1 MKRLA
6 LTLGVLASLSAT
18 AAATTVSDDVQIAA
32 GETLT
37 IDVASG
43 DTATYSGV
51 ISGEGG
57 IKKTGAGTLVLSGAN
72 TFSGGI
78 GLSGGKLVA
87 GASGALGTGLV
98 DCTGSS
104 IEFNAPDGV
113 FPNDFK
119 LGSSSATPPTF
130 NQNTTLN
137 GKITLVREHNFYHN
151 SGLVVFNGEV
161 NGSKNIIYQTAKT
174 ATFNGA
180 LTLATLY
187 GGSKYTHTG
196 VMELSNSANK
206 ITYISLMRA
215 KVRCLA
221 ANVMKGSIV
230 TQRGKDQSSAAKL
243 YLQGFN
249 QTVKACSYD
258 SSNGTVDKGGEI
270 TSDSP
275 ATLTITG
282 TGADKTEFTY
292 YSFSG
297 PVSIDINADATFTQ
311 RFGGRASTMTGDIK
325 VTSGGFEITGASSFP
340 NVGSVVISENGKLN
354 LNSTASYALQGV
366 TSLVLS
372 GTLTSSTQ
380 PFSDGNV
387 DLVVSGEG
395 ASLSLPAESR
405 LTLKSLT
412 VAGVALTGEFHAG
425 DASCPWL
432 KSGELVVA
440 RSETVDSWTGA
451 ASDSSIAEAGNWA
464 SGTVP
469 DFTGFCT
476 PTFSSADAVGFVST
490 VDRPVAFAGLNLSA
504 SSFTF
509 AKNGEDAL
517 ISVGAGGITGTSPAE
532 DGETV
537 NYVFETPIRVTDTHI
552 WSLPQK
558 TVSRFLGG
566 TTAVVPFTK
575 GGDGSMVMSGRNVWD
590 ARMDMNSGNFTLSGT
605 VTTSTGVESGK
616 TPAFYAKIG
625 GVTTGAAVNY
635 MYLSNAVVEKA
646 FSVKMASSSSGYYFR
661 AQPASTNI
669 FKAFFQSANES
680 NQKLYVAE
688 GSEVRI
694 EGGADFPWTFIQG
707 GYGTVRFSGKTVTYY
722 NENADSGYYVGGGGT
737 AVFEVGTNT
746 IRHLAV
752 RDDGGRM
759 DFMVDHVCGLGDYTS
774 FYMTGGLRGRN
785 GSVLDIHGT
794 RQCLGMMKV
803 RDKAVDGVYIGRSKI
818 VGDMGSILLITNN
831 VTTRSSFVDH
841 VPFAGGIS
849 LKFDSPGTMMLTN
862 AISSSCGRLEVER
875 GTVTLA
881 HDAAWTNV
889 SEVAV
894 SGDGRLVV
902 DAQEGVRAQPVFGKE
917 ATLSFA
923 DNGVLDIADGIS
935 VRVKHLFVG
944 GVKMPRGVYGYSCVS
959 DENVRKHFASD
970 STGVVSV
977 RGEGSFTVT
986 IR

>member
-6 LTLGVLASLSAT
+6 FMGLLASLHAM
-18 AAATTVSDDVQIAA
+18 AADTVVSGDMQIEA
-32 GETLT
+32 GTMYE
-37 IDVASG
+37 INVGSG
-43 DTATYSGV
+43 DTVTYSGS
-51 ISGEGG
+51 ISGKGG
-57 IKKTGAGTLVLSGAN
+57 VKKTGAGTLVLSGAN

-104 IEFNAPDGV
+104 IEFNATDGV

-119 LGSSSATPPTF
+119 LGNSSATPPTF
-130 NQNTTLN
+130 AQNTTLN
-137 GKITLVREHNFYHN
+137 GKITLLREHNFYQN
-151 SGLVVFNGEV
+151 SEKAVFNGAIDG
-161 NGSKNIIYQTAKT
+161 NKNIIYQTAET

-180 LTLATLY
+180 LALANLY
-187 GGSKYTHTG
+187 GGSRYVHTG
-196 VMELSNSANK
+196 VLELSNPDNR
-206 ITYISLMRA
+206 IGTILLMRT

-221 ANVMKGSIV
+221 ANVMKGAIL

-282 TGADKTEFTY
+282 AGADKTEFTY

-297 PVSIDINADATFTQ
+297 PVSIDINADAAFTQ

-340 NVGSVVISENGKLN
+340 NVGSVVVSENGKLN

-412 VAGVALTGEFHAG
+412 VAGVSLAGEFHAG
-425 DASCPWL
+425 DDSCPWL

-440 RSETVDSWTGA
+440 KHETVDSWTGA

-490 VDRPVAFAGLNLSA
+490 VDRPVAFAGLNLLA

-509 AKNGEDAL
+509 AKNGETAL
-517 ISVGAGGITGTSPAE
+517 LSVGAGGITGTSPAE

-575 GGDGSMVMSGRNVWD
+575 EGDGDMVVSGGNVWD

-616 TPAFYAKIG
+616 TPTFYAKIG

-646 FSVKMASSSSGYYFR
+646 FSVKMASSSSSYYFR

-694 EGGADFPWTFIQG
+694 EGGADFPWVFIQG
-707 GYGTVRFSGKTVTYY
+707 GYGTVRFSGKPVTYY
-722 NENADSGYYVGGGGT
+722 NNADTGYYVGGGGT

-752 RDDGGRM
+752 RDDGGRV

-831 VTTRSSFVDH
+831 VTTRSSLVDH

-944 GVKMPRGVYGYSCVS
+944 GVKMPRGVYGYSRVS

>member
-78 GLSGGKLVA
+78 ALSAGKLVA
-87 GASGALGTGLV
+87 EASGAFGTGLA
-98 DCTGSS
+98 DCVKDTS
-104 IEFNAPDGV
+104 IEFNAADGV

-119 LGSSSATPPTF
+119 LATNPTF
-130 NQNTTLN
+130 TQNTTLD
-137 GKITLVREHNFYHN
+137 GKITFSSERNFYQN
-151 SGLVVFNGEV
+151 SERAVFNGEV
-161 NGSKNIIYQTAKT
+161 NGGSKNIIYETTKT

-180 LTLATLY
+180 VILNKLY
-187 GGSKYTHTG
+187 CGRLSSHKG
-196 VMELSNSANK
+196 VIELSNPDNK
-206 ITYISLMRA
+206 ITTIELASS
-215 KVRCLA
+215 KVRCCA
-221 ANVMKGSIV
+221 ANVMNGSILSRRTV
-230 TQRGKDQSSAAKL
+230 NLSSGATF
-243 YLQGFN
+243 YLQGYN
-249 QTVKACSYD
+249 QTVKACSYNTKCTV
-258 SSNGTVDKGGEI
+258 SNGGYI
-270 TSDSP
+270 TSDSDSP

-282 TGADKTEFTY
+282 TGADKTSLTY
-292 YSFSG
+292 FSFSG
-297 PVSIDINADATFTQ
+297 PVSIDINADRTFTQ

-340 NVGSVVISENGKLN
+340 NVGSVVVSENGKLN

-476 PTFSSADAVGFVST
+476 PTFSSADAIGFTST

-504 SSFTF
+504 RSFTF
-509 AKNGEDAL
+509 AKNGETAL
-517 ISVGAGGITGTSPAE
+517 LSVGAGGITGTSPAE

-558 TVSRFLGG
+558 TVSCFLGG

-616 TPAFYAKIG
+616 TPTFYAKIG
-625 GVTTGAAVNY
+625 GVTTGAAANY

-707 GYGTVRFSGKTVTYY
+707 GYGTVRFSGETVTYY
-722 NENADSGYYVGGGGT
+722 NGNAESGYYVGGGGN
-737 AVFEVGTNT
+737 AVFEVGTNS
-746 IRHLAV
+746 IKHLAI
-752 RDDGGRM
+752 REDGGRM

-794 RQCLGMMKV
+794 RQCVGQLQV
-803 RDKAVDGVYIGRSKI
+803 ADKEVEGKYIGRSKI
-818 VGDMGSILLITNN
+818 MGDPGSVLLITNN
-831 VTTRSSFVDH
+831 VATSSSWMNH
-841 VPFAGGIS
+841 VPFTGGIS
-849 LKFDSPGTMMLTN
+849 LAFDSPGKLTLTD
-862 AISSSCGRLEVER
+862 AISSSSGNISVRR
-875 GTVTLA
+875 GTVTFA

-894 SGDGRLVV
+894 SGTGRLVV
-902 DAQEGVRAQPVFGKE
+902 NANEGARTHLAFGKE
-917 ATLSFA
+917 ATLRFA
-923 DNGVLDIADGIS
+923 DDGVLDIADGLS

-944 GVKMPRGVYGYSCVS
+944 GVKMPRGIYNYSSVS